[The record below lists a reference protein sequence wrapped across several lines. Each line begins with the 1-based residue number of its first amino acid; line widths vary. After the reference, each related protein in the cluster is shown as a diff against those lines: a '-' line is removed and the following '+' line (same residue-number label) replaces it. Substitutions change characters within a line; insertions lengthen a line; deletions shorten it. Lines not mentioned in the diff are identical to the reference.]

1 MIPSRAWSAA
11 RVSSNSD
18 CPSAEA
24 VSGHLLGLLPA
35 GGPENVAA
43 RVRND
48 GQAMRIDLSAPGEAT
63 QQRSLSVDGDCNAR
77 AELAAYVI
85 AAWLDAMPVGTVKA
99 PGIPPRERRPLE
111 SSSTHFFDP
120 EGEPLSISTT
130 IVVGA
135 GVLGQSDTLGTA
147 AGGLLFIGMP
157 SLIEQTGWLFESS
170 LTSSRQLS
178 VGQGTATF
186 RRPTFTL
193 ALTYDFY
200 RQRWA
205 IRGRLGGSLGVL
217 MASGSGYAP
226 SNSTTSVMWGLNGG
240 LALARR
246 WHRHECWLGFDTTGW
261 PQGRRVLTRVSDS
274 GTVLAKELPSWDL
287 RFVLGYSFAIL

>member
-1 MIPSRAWSAA
+1 
-11 RVSSNSD
+11 
-18 CPSAEA
+18 
-24 VSGHLLGLLPA
+24 
-35 GGPENVAA
+35 
-43 RVRND
+43 VRND
-48 GQAMRIDLSAPGEAT
+48 GETMRIDLSAPGEET
-63 QQRSLSVDGDCNAR
+63 QQRSLIVDGDCRAR

-85 AAWLDAMPVGTVKA
+85 AAWLDAMPVGTLKA
-99 PGIPPRERRPLE
+99 PGIPPRERRE
-111 SSSTHFFDP
+111 SSSSTHFFDP
-120 EGEPLSISTT
+120 EAEPLSISTT
-130 IVVGA
+130 TVVGA

-147 AGGLLFIGMP
+147 AGGLLLIGMP

-178 VGQGTATF
+178 LGQGTATF

-200 RQRWA
+200 RKRWA

-226 SNSTTSVMWGLNGG
+226 SHSTTSVMWGLNAGF
-240 LALARR
+240 ALTRR
-246 WHRHECWLGFDTTGW
+246 WHRHECWFGFDTTGW
-261 PQGRRVLTRVSDS
+261 PQSRRVLTRVSNS
-274 GTVLAKELPSWDL
+274 GTVLSKELPSWDL

>member
-1 MIPSRAWSAA
+1 
-11 RVSSNSD
+11 VSSNSD

-35 GGPENVAA
+35 GGPENAAA

-48 GQAMRIDLSAPGEAT
+48 GQAMRIDLSAPGEET
-63 QQRSLSVDGDCNAR
+63 QQRSLGAAGDCNAR

-85 AAWLDAMPVGTVKA
+85 AAWLDAMPVGTLKA
-99 PGIPPRERRPLE
+99 PGIPPRERQPLE
-111 SSSTHFFDP
+111 SSGSVHLFDP
-120 EGEPLSISTT
+120 EEPLSISTRT
-130 IVVGA
+130 VLGA
-135 GVLGQSDTLGTA
+135 GVLGESDTLGTA
-147 AGGLLFIGMP
+147 AGGLLLIGMP
-157 SLIEQTGWLFESS
+157 SLIEQTGWLFEAS
-170 LTSSRQLS
+170 LASSRQLS

-200 RQRWA
+200 RTRWA

-217 MASGSGYAP
+217 MVSGSGYAP
-226 SNSTTSVMWGLNGG
+226 NNSTTSVMWGLNAG

-246 WHRHECWLGFDTTGW
+246 WHQHECWLGVDTTGW
-261 PQGRRVLTRVSDS
+261 PQSRRVLTRVSNS